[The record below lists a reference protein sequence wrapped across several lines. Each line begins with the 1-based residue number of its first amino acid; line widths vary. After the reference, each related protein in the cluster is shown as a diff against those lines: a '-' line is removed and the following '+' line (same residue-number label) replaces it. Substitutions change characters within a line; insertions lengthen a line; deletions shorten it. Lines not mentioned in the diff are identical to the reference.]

1 MTLALA
7 YWPWIVVSV
16 LWFVTVV
23 VCIFLFFLFFFFK
36 QKTAYEMRISDW
48 SSDVCSS
55 DLQRLDANAVFARLV
70 ITGLVREDHAGF
82 ERDRG
87 AAAGVARL
95 GDPRR
100 AFVDREVRADAVAGA
115 VREIETG
122 FPQGP
127 PREAIELSAV
137 GAARKQRGIERDIA
151 LEHAGEAVLHLVGRF
166 AHGQHAGDVGG
177 AVFILATR
185 IDQIQEIGRAHV

>member
-1 MTLALA
+1 MIRRPPRSTRTDTLFP
-7 YWPWIVVSV
+7 Y
-16 LWFVTVV
+16 TT
-23 VCIFLFFLFFFFK
+23 LF
-36 QKTAYEMRISDW
+36 RS
-48 SSDVCSS
+48 
-55 DLQRLDANAVFARLV
+55 
-70 ITGLVREDHAGF
+70 
-82 ERDRG
+82 
-87 AAAGVARL
+87 
-95 GDPRR
+95 
-100 AFVDREVRADAVAGA
+100 
-115 VREIETG
+115 IETG

-185 IDQIQEIGRAHV
+185 IDQIQVAGLEFGV